1 MRDLLPGDGSEGEGI
16 AQAEAWRW
24 EELGEWLGGGRSSGC
39 VERAAGVG
47 RGTLVAGPP
56 LPSPATSSSASHSFC
71 PVPLGPCVPGYDS
84 QKHEGQDPGAA
95 SSMALGGVGPGHFYR
110 QETLL
115 WWEGPVL
122 AISRSWHLDQEEGR
136 GVSLCRGQIAFT
148 LGKRQ
153 LPLFRPINSL
163 IN

>member
-1 MRDLLPGDGSEGEGI
+1 M
-16 AQAEAWRW
+16 A
-24 EELGEWLGGGRSSGC
+24 GGGRSFGC

-47 RGTLVAGPP
+47 RGTIATGPP

-71 PVPLGPCVPGYDS
+71 PVPLGLCVPGYDS
-84 QKHEGQDPGAA
+84 QKREGQDPGAA
-95 SSMALGGVGPGHFYR
+95 SSTALGGVGPGHFYR
-110 QETLL
+110 QEILL

-122 AISRSWHLDQEEGR
+122 GISRSWHLDQEEGR